1 MIMDDFSVKQSK
13 VLDDYESHKTFLFRC
28 YVSGVYIKTT
38 QDEVVKSDGE
48 VKNHSALITTFL
60 KKNEAIELRD
70 YLIANYPIESEKLK
84 VGNHENQN

>member
-1 MIMDDFSVKQSK
+1 MDEFFVKRSK

-38 QDEVVKSDGE
+38 QDEVVKSEGE

-60 KKNEAIELRD
+60 KNDQAIELRD
-70 YLIANYPIESEKLK
+70 YLIANYPIESENLK
-84 VGNHENQN
+84 VGNYENTH

>member
-1 MIMDDFSVKQSK
+1 MEEFISKQSK
-13 VLDDYESHKTFLFRC
+13 VLSDYESHKTFLFRC

-60 KKNEAIELRD
+60 KNNEAIELRD
-70 YLIANYPIESEKLK
+70 YLLANYPIEA
-84 VGNHENQN
+84 